1 MLIYVIYKTLSGY
14 HNLAVADHFRLFLLP
29 VFLTLFSIP
38 YFYGLSLYIE
48 YERLF
53 ITIKHTRR
61 KENPVIIQKFLIAIL
76 LYANISKKRI
86 SRIWKYHL
94 TFNPRKDD
102 PFVYIKKAVKK
113 PVYTIG
119 TGSQLPIFNDIG
131 QVLKALSGNGI
142 GAVGEWRT
150 FYDNTYCAMTGY
162 FTFGKDYPP
171 RIPNTLVYNL
181 TGEETWIKELSL
193 SLDIGYQQDQQEA
206 ILRFRDIVILTFQ
219 SLNLSYPEE
228 LISAICK
235 EEEWSI
241 EEENYYVTLNT
252 QQFELLKNI
261 ELKLTTK

>member
-1 MLIYVIYKTLSGY
+1 
-14 HNLAVADHFRLFLLP
+14 
-29 VFLTLFSIP
+29 
-38 YFYGLSLYIE
+38 
-48 YERLF
+48 
-53 ITIKHTRR
+53 
-61 KENPVIIQKFLIAIL
+61 
-76 LYANISKKRI
+76 
-86 SRIWKYHL
+86 
-94 TFNPRKDD
+94 
-102 PFVYIKKAVKK
+102 
-113 PVYTIG
+113 
-119 TGSQLPIFNDIG
+119 
-131 QVLKALSGNGI
+131 
-142 GAVGEWRT
+142 
-150 FYDNTYCAMTGY
+150 MTGY